1 MFMNSYAK
9 VSKRVNVHKL
19 KTDVW
24 SNIQET
30 LVEQEKA
37 PAAKAS
43 SSEKKELSFQ
53 HLVQDLSSSE
63 SQQKDVTISY
73 YFICLLHLA
82 NENVS
87 RMGMNIQLHI
97 ANFEY
102 FFIQ

>member
-1 MFMNSYAK
+1 MFLLNYCSYAK

-30 LVEQEKA
+30 LVQSEKA
-37 PAAKAS
+37 PVAVS
-43 SSEKKELSFQ
+43 PEEKKSISFQ
-53 HLVQDLSSSE
+53 HLVKDLSSE
-63 SQQKDVTISY
+63 ENQQKDVTISY

-87 RMGMNIQLHI
+87 VL
-97 ANFEY
+97 
-102 FFIQ
+102 FFV